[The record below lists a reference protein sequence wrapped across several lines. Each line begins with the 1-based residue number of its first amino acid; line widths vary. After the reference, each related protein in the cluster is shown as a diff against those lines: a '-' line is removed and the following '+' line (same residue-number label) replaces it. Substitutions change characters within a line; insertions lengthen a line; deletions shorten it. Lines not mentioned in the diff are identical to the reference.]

1 MAAVTM
7 TIMNEEDSL
16 REEGWPPV
24 EWVFTGTDV
33 CQWLTAFLSHTKG
46 RERVI
51 VLMAGGCFLW
61 GEGTVHIRQRRSF
74 SFFSLRYAPALKY
87 PEIRAP
93 FSRPAISLS
102 QFLASRNPVRH
113 QPNME
118 NVHIISEP
126 GNLTSSDPPYLL
138 AARVPYQ
145 ARWHHQGY
153 FKTPTK
159 LLHSRMSCSPGNNV
173 VVSGGANW

>member
-1 MAAVTM
+1 
-7 TIMNEEDSL
+7 
-16 REEGWPPV
+16 
-24 EWVFTGTDV
+24 
-33 CQWLTAFLSHTKG
+33 
-46 RERVI
+46 
-51 VLMAGGCFLW
+51 MAGGCFLW

-74 SFFSLRYAPALKY
+74 SFFSLRYAPVLKQ

-93 FSRPAISLS
+93 FSHPAISLS

-118 NVHIISEP
+118 NVHIISTP
-126 GNLTSSDPPYLL
+126 RNLTSSDPPYLL
-138 AARVPYQ
+138 KARVPYQ

-173 VVSGGANW
+173 VVFWWSKLVAHDRERWGDDPVDLSSLSLVIKSVAKMWCRPIKLLIPLFTN